1 MAFREQLEKRYQEL
15 IKLDSPELPD
25 FATQEECERY
35 MLMHHNKTIR
45 IAKNY
50 QQWCSKPAPNPEKTN
65 IRNLIDQVIKM
76 TRDGYRELRLYR
88 KASEKN
94 RGICCGMHQKYI
106 WPPLHIPS
114 MDDDSD
120 DSDDS

>member
-1 MAFREQLEKRYQEL
+1 
-15 IKLDSPELPD
+15 LDSPELPD

-35 MLMHHNKTIR
+35 MLMHHKKTIR

-50 QQWCSKPAPNPEKTN
+50 QQWCKPAPDPEKTN
-65 IRNLIDQVIKM
+65 IRNLIDQVIKI
-76 TRDGYRELRLYR
+76 TRDGYRELRLY
-88 KASEKN
+88 KQASEKDG
-94 RGICCGMHQKYI
+94 GICCCMHQKYI

-120 DSDDS
+120 HPDTS